1 MGLDKKEEAQQ
12 QLAEFE
18 RLQQR
23 LLDERRQKY
32 ENDLRERNERLRG
45 EETGK

>member
-1 MGLDKKEEAQQ
+1 MGLDKKEEGRQ